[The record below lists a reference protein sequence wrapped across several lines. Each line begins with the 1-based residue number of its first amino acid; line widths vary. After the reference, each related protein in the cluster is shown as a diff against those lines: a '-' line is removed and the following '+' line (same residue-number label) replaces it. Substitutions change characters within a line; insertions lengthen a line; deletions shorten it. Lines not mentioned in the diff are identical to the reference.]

1 METMNY
7 FNRFLTCVYK
17 VPSPPN
23 SNKNFAR
30 SICFGVV
37 NDSNSYEDIVRKLS
51 ERIRI
56 SIICLREIK
65 KRTPKIREIF
75 EESDI
80 KIYYITLSQPENNQD
95 VLQEFG
101 KYITFGKKGWLRIG
115 CTKYEIDFDKAI
127 ELEKELLWKY
137 INPES

>member
-1 METMNY
+1 METMNH

-17 VPSPPN
+17 VSSPLN
-23 SNKNFAR
+23 SNENFAR
-30 SICFGVV
+30 SICFGIVE
-37 NDSNSYEDIVRKLS
+37 DSNSYEDIVRKLS
-51 ERIRI
+51 ERVRI

-80 KIYYITLSQPENNQD
+80 KIYDITLSQPENSQN

-101 KYITFGKKGWLRIG
+101 KYITYGKKAWLRFG
-115 CTKYEIDFDKAI
+115 CTKYKKDFDKAI
-127 ELEKELLWKY
+127 ELEKEILWKQ
-137 INPES
+137 